1 MLRKKTSLAA
11 ALTAAS
17 VLISLC
23 GCNSDDNLKE
33 AVYHIYSNGTY
44 IDGGQVEFD
53 FSDDGDSTNF
63 YIPEGMVNNSVSRG
77 ALTADELELYDEI
90 LEALG
95 SFAASIP
102 LNDDASVYA
111 KVLELIRFEQLA
123 YSQVSRRYS
132 DINPETQLFEV
143 YFEYR
148 FDEDELSRMNMAS
161 ENAAKKIMDGITA
174 DMDDYEKLKY
184 FHDYLVLNCE
194 NSTTDPYADTIY
206 GALVKKKAL
215 CEGYAKA
222 FSYLCNLAG
231 IENVIV
237 TGETYVQHMWNMVK
251 INGNWYHVDVTWD
264 NSDDDLHKDY
274 PNVVLYQYFMVTDS
288 IIKNNHIISDY
299 PVEVPRATGMKE
311 NYFVR
316 EGTEIASEEDFITAS
331 EKAIL
336 DAVKNGRDGAMVK
349 FNTSDLYISVASDL
363 MNRNFETYFEP
374 IISKAKTDYGAD
386 ITMRWT
392 DYYGQYRILTYII
405 EYNEK

>member
-17 VLISLC
+17 VFISLC
-23 GCNSDDNLKE
+23 GCSSEGNLKE
-33 AVYHIYSNGTY
+33 TVYHIYSNGTY

-53 FSDDGDSTNF
+53 FSDDGGSADF
-63 YIPEGMVNNSVSRG
+63 YIPEGMVNDSVSRD
-77 ALTADELELYDEI
+77 ALTDDELELYDEI

-95 SFAASIP
+95 SFETSIP
-102 LNDDASVYA
+102 LRNDASIYA
-111 KVLELIRFEQLA
+111 RVLEFIRFEQLA

-148 FDEDELSRMNMAS
+148 FDGDELSRMNMAS
-161 ENAAKKIMDGITA
+161 ENAAKKIMEGITD

-299 PVEVPRATGMKE
+299 PVEAPRATGMKE

-316 EGTEIASEEDFITAS
+316 EGTEIDREEDFIIAS

-349 FNTSDLYISVASDL
+349 FNTNDLYISVASDL
-363 MNRNFETYFEP
+363 MNRNFETYFKP
-374 IISKAKTDYGAD
+374 IISKAKADYGAD